1 MSRRT
6 GLGRGLDALIPGDT
20 QPRPGGVQEVLVDMI
35 DPNPRQPRQQF
46 DPQELAELAASIREH
61 GILQPLILTVQQ
73 EISDRY
79 TLIAGHRRLLAARQA
94 GLQTV
99 PAVVREASEQQ
110 RLEMAIV
117 ENVQRIDL
125 NPLEQAQAFHLLSEE
140 FGLSHEQIAERV
152 GKSRP
157 VVTNRLRLLG
167 LPEDVRK
174 ALADGEISE
183 GHARA
188 LLALPTTQAQSAALA
203 TILHQGLNVR
213 QAEELVR
220 HMLGE
225 RHPKLSKPLPPAEII
240 DLEERFRRRLGT
252 KVRLSRRGKNGTLT
266 IFFYSDEELD
276 ALIQHLLGDDS

>member
-73 EISDRY
+73 EVSDRY

-188 LLALPTTQAQSAALA
+188 LLALLTTQAQSAALA